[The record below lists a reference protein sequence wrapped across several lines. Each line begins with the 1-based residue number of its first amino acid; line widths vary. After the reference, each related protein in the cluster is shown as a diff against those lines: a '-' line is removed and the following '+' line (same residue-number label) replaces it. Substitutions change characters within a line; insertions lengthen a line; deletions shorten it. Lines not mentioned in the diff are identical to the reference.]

1 MQFVFSRKFHL
12 VPFLSI
18 PVFFI
23 FSCSISLSPICH
35 LIQRCTLRWGYTCAF
50 LRGRPHAL
58 VALYRVSP
66 AQNFSKYNAVKI
78 QRQATL
84 TKSWIMQRRVSRRGW
99 KGGGEESRAKEKWVT
114 DSNGG
119 KVPPLSSGVFPR
131 CIFPRVLFLSSRPLR
146 RSFFPLF
153 LPLLVRRF
161 SSVLSQPTSLDAT
174 DRVVRAFHSFLA
186 TPGSSPFTASR
197 GIKRRDRKGEGEKGW
212 M

>member
-1 MQFVFSRKFHL
+1 MYFRVNSTLFHSSQSL
-12 VPFLSI
+12 F
-18 PVFFI
+18 VFFI
-23 FSCSISLSPICH
+23 FSCSLSLSPICH
-35 LIQRCTLRWGYTCAF
+35 LIRRCTLRWGYTCAF
-50 LRGRPHAL
+50 LRERPHAL

-99 KGGGEESRAKEKWVT
+99 KGGGEERREESWAKEKWVT
-114 DSNGG
+114 DSSGG

-146 RSFFPLF
+146 RSFLSPLF

-161 SSVLSQPTSLDAT
+161 
-174 DRVVRAFHSFLA
+174 FHSPLA
-186 TPGSSPFTASR
+186 TYFS
-197 GIKRRDRKGEGEKGW
+197 RRDRQSCPRVPLFSRHSWFFVLHRFKRDKEKG
-212 M
+212 